1 MVAIGHSTNLIGKD
15 SNIIVIR
22 GGHRPVM
29 EQMIGAVEQFFPES
43 GLLDD
48 EGVVT
53 DVPPRTST
61 SSASEHPQQ
70 HHPLARINTGVSSIV
85 GHDNGERPGGFVLV
99 IDGPALTEVRQ
110 IYRYFVLL
118 FTILLGLLG

>member
-1 MVAIGHSTNLIGKD
+1 MVAAIGHSTNLIGKD

-61 SSASEHPQQ
+61 SSAGERTQ
-70 HHPLARINTGVSSIV
+70 HHPLARVNTGVSSIV

-99 IDGPALTEVRQ
+99 IDGPALTEVSLVSRVKYSQ
-110 IYRYFVLL
+110 
-118 FTILLGLLG
+118 